1 MGLFVS
7 VCALTG
13 EGRGDVSGG
22 SGLGLRGA
30 ERLQADGVVGVAQRP
45 PLAAGGLT

>member
-1 MGLFVS
+1 MVG

-13 EGRGDVSGG
+13 DGGGDVSGG

-30 ERLQADGVVGVAQRP
+30 ERLQADGVASVAQRP
-45 PLAAGGLT
+45 PLAAGCLT